1 MAASYGVVL
10 IDSNRSAR
18 RVAVL
23 REALSE
29 ATRRESQCDF
39 KDLKVTDLYGY
50 RQQEIQ
56 NAFTR
61 FSKSVVFVVV
71 DEKELTTLKYRRLP
85 RIPCASISCGYEL
98 IRSLGRR
105 ADVYFVIRRNVSG
118 LDVLSMLLSGARG
131 VVDREVLGSSDLI
144 SLTVS
149 SLMHGDRER
158 CIVAGHAAHVLDSII
173 QLIKV
178 KHGMAKRHFALLVA
192 LAEIPRQR
200 LNIGDRVTQK
210 EVVNQIQ
217 RYFDATGYQVKLDTY
232 RLLPILL
239 TIVKHGVS
247 LEGDEDVERE
257 EPDHS
262 RFMLTRGERQ
272 ELAFLPAY
280 AREFGLPAHVLP
292 VRDVDE
298 INLINHIYKYGVNG
312 VETVAQRNAE
322 RLEIRQV
329 SLHRVHDEAA
339 RSNKRRAK

>member
-39 KDLKVTDLYGY
+39 KELKVTDLYGY

-56 NAFTR
+56 NVFTR

-71 DEKELTTLKYRRLP
+71 DEKELTTLQYRRLP
-85 RIPCASISCGYEL
+85 RIPCESISCGYEL

-131 VVDREVLGSSDLI
+131 VVDREVLGSTDLI

-149 SLMHGDRER
+149 SLMHSDRER
-158 CIVAGHAAHVLDSII
+158 RIVAGHAAYVLESII
-173 QLIKV
+173 QLIKG

-200 LNIGDRVTQK
+200 LDIGEKVTQK
-210 EVVNQIQ
+210 EVVNQVQ
-217 RYFDATGYQVKLDTY
+217 RHFEARHSLD
-232 RLLPILL
+232 R
-239 TIVKHGVS
+239 
-247 LEGDEDVERE
+247 
-257 EPDHS
+257 
-262 RFMLTRGERQ
+262 
-272 ELAFLPAY
+272 
-280 AREFGLPAHVLP
+280 
-292 VRDVDE
+292 
-298 INLINHIYKYGVNG
+298 
-312 VETVAQRNAE
+312 AE
-322 RLEIRQV
+322 V
-329 SLHRVHDEAA
+329 G
-339 RSNKRRAK
+339 